1 MLLDGNSTALMYN
14 VTPNPA
20 YTGVS
25 TNDDMVLAIDLDPTA
40 VTPTPIAAYA
50 VVQMGISGLD
60 AQLNPIISEKNYI
73 RAGQSSVKTGNQRTF
88 KPAGDRMIGDA
99 AQDYMLAFARSQG
112 KGNACITNYVY
123 FNILTGIGEKGQV
136 SIIVNSEGG
145 GAAGEASAIDI
156 DLKKVGAAPI
166 AYTFAPGTL
175 AAVALSSI
183 LPVDGSTTAS
193 RTGNIVLTFNNAIA
207 ASHVSVIAALTG
219 DVFACAQ
226 AWDATKK
233 ILTITPSTSLAATT
247 KYVVAINGVTD
258 VYGQV
263 LADVAKDITTVA

>member
-1 MLLDGNSTALMYN
+1 MLLSTLMTG

-20 YTGVS
+20 FTGWS

-40 VTPTPIAAYA
+40 VIPTVVTAYA
-50 VVQMGISGLD
+50 VVEIGISGLD
-60 AQLNPIISEKNYI
+60 AQLNPIMSEKNYI
-73 RAGQSSVKTGNQRTF
+73 RAGQSSIKTGNQRTF
-88 KPAGDRMIGDA
+88 KPAGDRYVGDA
-99 AQDYMLAFARSQG
+99 AQDYMLNFLRAQG

-123 FNILTGIGEKGQV
+123 FNMLTGIGETGTV
-136 SIIVNSEGG
+136 SIVVNSDGG
-145 GAAGEASAIDI
+145 GAAGESSAFDI
-156 DLKKVGAAPI
+156 DLKKVGSAPE
-166 AYTFAPGTL
+166 AYTYAPGSL

-233 ILTITPSTSLAATT
+233 ILTITPSASLAATT

-263 LADVAKDITTVA
+263 LADVGKDITTVA